1 MQGVAVLVVAAVL
14 TVVPLG
20 GTRATTAE
28 VERLMSQA
36 KAGDAQAQTLI
47 GLILEEAGDHPSALA
62 WYRKGADG
70 MDTTAMYMLGRLYEK
85 GVDGVIERNLTI
97 ALELWKKS
105 ANLGFAQAQKKLGW
119 VFAEGAGV
127 PQDNREAVKWLL
139 KAAQQNDAE
148 AQYAL
153 GVLHT
158 RKGETGDPLRAH
170 MWHNIAAGNGHEK
183 SKEQRT
189 VIEKYLTSALVA
201 EAQAMARRCVNSQY
215 MQC

>member
-1 MQGVAVLVVAAVL
+1 MQRVAVLVVAAVL

-36 KAGDAQAQTLI
+36 EAGDAEAQTLI
-47 GLILEEAGDHPSALA
+47 GQVLEVGGDYPSALF

-70 MDTTAMYMLGRLYEK
+70 MDTTAMYALGRFYEK
-85 GVDGVIERNLTI
+85 GIDGLIERNLTM

-119 VFAEGAGV
+119 AFGEGAGV
-127 PQDNREAVKWLL
+127 PQDNREAVRWFL

-153 GVLHT
+153 GILHI
-158 RKGETGDPLRAH
+158 RKGETADLLRAH

-183 SKEQRT
+183 GKEQRT
-189 VIEKYLTSALVA
+189 LMEKYMSSALVA
-201 EAQAMARRCVNSQY
+201 EAQAMARKCRNSQY
-215 MQC
+215 TQC